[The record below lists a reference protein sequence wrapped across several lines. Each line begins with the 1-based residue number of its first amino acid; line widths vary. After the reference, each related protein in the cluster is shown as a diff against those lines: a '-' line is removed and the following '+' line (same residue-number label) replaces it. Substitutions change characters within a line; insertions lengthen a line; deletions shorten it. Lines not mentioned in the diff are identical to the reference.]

1 VSRYAMPTSATAI
14 SRIAAPT
21 LMSVEV
27 DGAKLA
33 RIDVDILAGR
43 SRWRDSLIVFKKRDS
58 SSDDVS

>member
-1 VSRYAMPTSATAI
+1 MPTSATAI

-33 RIDVDILAGR
+33 RIDVDILAGPL
-43 SRWRDSLIVFKKRDS
+43 SMAG
-58 SSDDVS
+58 

>member
-1 VSRYAMPTSATAI
+1 M
-14 SRIAAPT
+14 
-21 LMSVEV
+21 MSVEV

-58 SSDDVS
+58 SSDDVL